1 MISIKYD
8 LPPPSYARFDL
19 SPPFLSFTFSRLLLL
34 RSSSS
39 SSGSLF
45 CYPRGVT
52 QSLTHS
58 LIISFQCTVRNSTVT
73 RTRTHV

>member
-8 LPPPSYARFDL
+8 LPPPSYARFHL

-39 SSGSLF
+39 SSLVRCS
-45 CYPRGVT
+45 VT
-52 QSLTHS
+52 PAG
-58 LIISFQCTVRNSTVT
+58 
-73 RTRTHV
+73 